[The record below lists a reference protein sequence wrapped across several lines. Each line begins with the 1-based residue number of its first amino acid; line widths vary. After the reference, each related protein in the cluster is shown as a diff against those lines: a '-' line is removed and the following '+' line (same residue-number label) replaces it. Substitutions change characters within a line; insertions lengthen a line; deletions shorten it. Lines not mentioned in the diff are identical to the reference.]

1 MCTTLV
7 QTIRRN
13 IHQCL
18 HIFTRKRGGDCPKT
32 KDCWIE
38 YGVII
43 TSSCHNIGNGAV
55 IGAGTI
61 LTRNVEPYSVVVGNP
76 GRKIRS
82 RFNNETIELLELSKW
97 FDLEPTEFLKFY
109 NWINSP
115 KEFAIKIMNA
125 NNSW

>member
-1 MCTTLV
+1 MLKIRFSDRMGEIFKDIKTNELV
-7 QTIRRN
+7 I
-13 IHQCL
+13 
-18 HIFTRKRGGDCPKT
+18 GD
-32 KDCWIE
+32 DCWIG

-55 IGAGTI
+55 IGVGTI
-61 LTRNVEPYSVVVGNP
+61 LTRDLEPYSVAVGNS

-82 RFNNETIELLELSKW
+82 RFNNETIELLEQSKW

-125 NNSW
+125 NNSR